1 MIMDRSDFAQRLNS
15 IVIPEGISEGERNK
29 SVLPISEALVQMMP
43 NSLFR
48 YRPCDENNPEQLKN
62 NIEAFRD
69 DKIYASTAD
78 KFNDPYDTLV
88 RYDINSIKKLV
99 SSLFLPDTLIQIK
112 RYLEQ
117 GNSFPE
123 SWKQY
128 YPSLDLDNLKT
139 QFLGFDIN
147 AAEKYVENQK
157 EKVLSNIDFYYPIL
171 AEKSKR
177 FVTIACFCESVQSIA
192 MWSHYARSH
201 QGFAL
206 EYNFRATLKKGIEN
220 CALFPVIYDD
230 ERYDAS
236 SFMAYNF
243 LNLMGVKILNPDAM
257 SHIKC
262 SLHKAKLWEYE
273 KEWRILNYTPKTTIT
288 DVPSVIHYP
297 PIAIYY
303 GARMPFQI
311 KMQLHEIAQSKKMT
325 EYEMFIDYSSPEY
338 EMCYR
343 LFNG

>member
-15 IVIPEGISEGERNK
+15 IVIPEGISEEERNK

-117 GNSFPE
+117 GNNFPE

-147 AAEKYVENQK
+147 AAEDYVENQK
-157 EKVLSNIDFYYPIL
+157 KKAGAEFLLSDISGNEQKV
-171 AEKSKR
+171 
-177 FVTIACFCESVQSIA
+177 C
-192 MWSHYARSH
+192 H
-201 QGFAL
+201 
-206 EYNFRATLKKGIEN
+206 N
-220 CALFPVIYDD
+220 CLF
-230 ERYDAS
+230 
-236 SFMAYNF
+236 
-243 LNLMGVKILNPDAM
+243 L
-257 SHIKC
+257 
-262 SLHKAKLWEYE
+262 
-273 KEWRILNYTPKTTIT
+273 
-288 DVPSVIHYP
+288 
-297 PIAIYY
+297 
-303 GARMPFQI
+303 
-311 KMQLHEIAQSKKMT
+311 
-325 EYEMFIDYSSPEY
+325 
-338 EMCYR
+338 
-343 LFNG
+343 

>member
-1 MIMDRSDFAQRLNS
+1 MDRSVFAQRLNS
-15 IVIPEGISEGERNK
+15 IVIPEGISEEERNK

-69 DKIYASTAD
+69 DNIYASTAD

-99 SSLFLPDTLIQIK
+99 SSLFLPDTLLQIK

-117 GNSFPE
+117 GNNFPD
-123 SWKQY
+123 SMKQSN
-128 YPSLDLDNLKT
+128 PDVDFDNVKKEL
-139 QFLGFDIN
+139 LRFDIS
-147 AAEKYVENQK
+147 
-157 EKVLSNIDFYYPIL
+157 SNSERIEDYKKRIISSIDFYYPIM
-171 AEKSKR
+171 AEMNKR
-177 FVTIACFCESVQSIA
+177 FVSIACFSEDIQSIA
-192 MWSHYARSH
+192 MWSHYAHSH

-206 EYNFRATLKKGIEN
+206 EYNFRKTFEKGIAN
-220 CALFPVIYDD
+220 CGIFPVIYDD

-236 SFMAYNF
+236 LLMAISF
-243 LNLMGVKILNPDAM
+243 LRLMGSHVLNPDAM

-273 KEWRILNYTPKTTIT
+273 KEWRLLDYTFRDPFTAS
-288 DVPSVIHYP
+288 PRVIHYCP
-297 PIAIYY
+297 TAIYY
-303 GARMPFQI
+303 GAKLPLHI
-311 KMQLHEIAQSKKMT
+311 KAQLHEIAQNKKVT
-325 EYEMFIDYSSPEY
+325 EYEMYIDYSSPKY
-338 EMCYR
+338 EMNYK
-343 LFNG
+343 LYHV

>member
-1 MIMDRSDFAQRLNS
+1 MDRSDFSQRLNS
-15 IVIPEGISEGERNK
+15 IVIPEGISEEERNK

-69 DKIYASTAD
+69 DNIYASTAD

-117 GNSFPE
+117 GNNFPD
-123 SWKQY
+123 SMKQSN
-128 YPSLDLDNLKT
+128 PDVDFDNVKKEL
-139 QFLGFDIN
+139 LRFDIS
-147 AAEKYVENQK
+147 
-157 EKVLSNIDFYYPIL
+157 SNSERIEDYKKRIISSIDFYYPIM
-171 AEKSKR
+171 AEMNKR
-177 FVTIACFCESVQSIA
+177 FVSIACFSEDIQSIA
-192 MWSHYARSH
+192 MWSHYAHSH

-206 EYNFRATLKKGIEN
+206 EYNFRKTFEKGIAN
-220 CALFPVIYDD
+220 CGIFPVIYDD

-236 SFMAYNF
+236 LLMAISF
-243 LNLMGVKILNPDAM
+243 LRLMGSHVLNPDAM

-273 KEWRILNYTPKTTIT
+273 KEWRLLDYTFRDPFTAS
-288 DVPSVIHYP
+288 PRVIHYCP
-297 PIAIYY
+297 TAIYY
-303 GARMPFQI
+303 GAKLPLHI
-311 KMQLHEIAQSKKMT
+311 KAQLHEIAQNKKVT
-325 EYEMFIDYSSPEY
+325 EYEMYIDYSSPTY
-338 EMCYR
+338 EMNYK
-343 LFNG
+343 LYHV